1 MTLTAEKLA
10 LQCIGAF
17 AASVIVGTSLFLI
30 SRPASA
36 TPKFAAA
43 TGQSCAACHVKP
55 EGGAE
60 LTPYGKAFQ
69 ANGNKLP
76 KT

>member
-1 MTLTAEKLA
+1 MSVIAGKMVS
-10 LQCIGAF
+10 QCIGVV
-17 AASVIVGTSLFLI
+17 AATAIVGGALFLMSI
-30 SRPASA
+30 PATA

-43 TGQSCAACHVKP
+43 TGQACAACHVKP

-60 LTPYGKAFQ
+60 LTPFGKAFQ

>member
-1 MTLTAEKLA
+1 MSLIARKLA
-10 LQCIGAF
+10 LQCIGAL
-17 AASVIVGTSLFLI
+17 AVVVAVGISLSLI
-30 SRPASA
+30 SGPVSA

-60 LTPYGKAFQ
+60 LTPFGKAFQ